1 MPVVSN
7 VMAQSPLFSFSRW
20 PDLGKYCKFGD
31 IVPVWI
37 LSGKI
42 LMKRRNLAHRPGCA
56 VEATLDLI
64 DGKWKGVILFHLQ
77 NGTQRFGELRR
88 RMPGI
93 TQRMLTKQ
101 LRALEDDR
109 LIIRKVY
116 AEVPPRVEYTLS
128 ETGESL
134 RPVID
139 TLKAW
144 GESHQERLSCARTA
158 EAPHRAA

>member
-1 MPVVSN
+1 
-7 VMAQSPLFSFSRW
+7 
-20 PDLGKYCKFGD
+20 
-31 IVPVWI
+31 
-37 LSGKI
+37 
-42 LMKRRNLAHRPGCA
+42 MKRRNFAHRPGCA

-64 DGKWKGVILFHLQ
+64 DGKWKGVILYHLQ
-77 NGTQRFGELRR
+77 DGTQRFGELRR

-109 LIIRKVY
+109 LVIRKVY
-116 AEVPPRVEYTLS
+116 AEVPPRVEYRLS

-139 TLKAW
+139 ILKAW
-144 GESHQERLSCARTA
+144 GESHQEKLSCASVSDTVTG
-158 EAPHRAA
+158 PSRAAWSGYLPVRVSLLSPLRRAYI